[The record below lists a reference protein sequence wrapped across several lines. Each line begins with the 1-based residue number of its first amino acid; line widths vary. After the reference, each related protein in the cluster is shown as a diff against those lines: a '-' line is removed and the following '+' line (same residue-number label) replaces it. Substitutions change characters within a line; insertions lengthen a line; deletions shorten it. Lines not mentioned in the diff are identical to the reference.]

1 MPDKLSNN
9 LGVIILGNEEFLG
22 LLTQVFIDLMICG
35 FQLVTRGFELV
46 SCRFE
51 LVTRGFEL
59 VARGFELVTGGFEF
73 ALLNFNSYF

>member
-1 MPDKLSNN
+1 MPEKLSSN

-22 LLTQVFIDLMICG
+22 LLTQAFTDLMICG

-59 VARGFELVTGGFEF
+59 VACGFELVTGGFEF